1 MEKRETPENM
11 LPSVR
16 LKRVPK
22 GKSTST
28 TPYVASRIKIVP
40 IKDFQASYIAEAKVG
55 VPTQGET

>member
-1 MEKRETPENM
+1 MPENM